1 MIFKIYLAVTLY
13 GLPTLIFA
21 ASDGVVGATS
31 TGTASV
37 LMTIPKMIRAR
48 SFANFPMGNYNGNGN
63 LNRND
68 NLRISTNYGT
78 ATRTYRV
85 TASGSGTGS
94 AFTITNGTTPLAYN
108 AYFNDATGIVGRI
121 ALTATVPLTAQANAS
136 KPLSSNT
143 NNANLSIEIL
153 QADLQSVDS
162 GAYTGIITLVFAP
175 E

>member
-1 MIFKIYLAVTLY
+1 MIFKIYFAVCLY
-13 GLPTLIFA
+13 ALPGLVFA
-21 ASDGVVGATS
+21 ASDGTVGATS

-37 LMTIPKMIRAR
+37 LMTIPKLIRAR
-48 SFANFPMGNYNGNGN
+48 NFANFAFGNYVGSGDLNG
-63 LNRND
+63 ND

-85 TASGSGTGS
+85 TASGSGAGS
-94 AFTITNGTTPLAYN
+94 AFSITNGTTPLIYN
-108 AYFNDATGIVGRI
+108 AYFNDATGVVGRV
-121 ALTATVPLTAQANAS
+121 ALTATVPLTTQGNAS

-153 QADLQSVDS
+153 QANLQSVDS
-162 GAYTGIITLVFAP
+162 GAYTGVITLVFAP